1 MEFNYKQHPGRR
13 LINRKVHI
21 DGEPLVSIITPYYNA
36 QKYFRET
43 FNSVLNQTFPYF
55 EWIIVNDGSTD
66 EDDVKQLLELAE
78 KDPRIKVYH
87 KENGGIATARNLA
100 IEKSTTDI
108 IIPLDADDLIEP
120 TFVECVYWSLY
131 ANPEASWSYAN
142 VVGFFHQEYLW
153 NKSFIAKQMKEEN
166 LLTCTAGIRKK
177 DLLEVGCYDELEKH
191 YNEDWVL
198 WLKLLA
204 KGKYP
209 VHMNWYGLWYR
220 RTEEGVL
227 NIVESNEDINKRAKK
242 IIQEAAAKV
251 DDKIEAIEFPRYRIG
266 EFEKPRKWE
275 WERKPILGDE
285 KIKVLMLIPHMEMGG
300 ADVFNLDLV
309 SRINK
314 EEFEMSVIM
323 TNPGNSTWRQKFEE
337 HVVDIFDL
345 TTFLDIKDWSAFI
358 HYFIKSRGIDIVLIS
373 NSYYGYYLVP
383 WLRKEFP
390 DIGIIDYVHMEEWY
404 WRAGGYARTSGVAGD
419 IIERTYVCNEH
430 LRELMIEKFHR
441 KPEDVKTVYIGVD
454 EKEFHAE
461 GIDRGRVKKEL
472 GIQEGRPVILYPCRI
487 HPQKR
492 PFLMMEIA
500 KEIKKEISDIVFW
513 VIGDGPELPDLEEAV
528 RKNNLT
534 GTVYL
539 LGRQQDMKRY
549 YRDSDVTL
557 ICSIKEGL
565 SLTAYESLS
574 MGVPVVSSDVGGQRE
589 LIDERVGRLVQVL
602 QDERKDFDKR
612 EYSREEVRRYVDAI
626 LDILRDEDGYQEMK
640 EECRR
645 RIEERFTKEKMVK
658 ELEKEFK
665 EIKGGRGKERRQKV
679 WEAVQMLPNLV
690 DDYCTLFCE
699 YEAMNVLYNRNHKII
714 QYLKDVLSFR
724 KSLKDIV
731 KDFYKYQNKYF
742 IAKYK
747 QRISISKFGFMF
759 RVFGKCFRRQ

>member
-1 MEFNYKQHPGRR
+1 
-13 LINRKVHI
+13 
-21 DGEPLVSIITPYYNA
+21 
-36 QKYFRET
+36 
-43 FNSVLNQTFPYF
+43 
-55 EWIIVNDGSTD
+55 
-66 EDDVKQLLELAE
+66 
-78 KDPRIKVYH
+78 
-87 KENGGIATARNLA
+87 
-100 IEKSTTDI
+100 
-108 IIPLDADDLIEP
+108 
-120 TFVECVYWSLY
+120 
-131 ANPEASWSYAN
+131 
-142 VVGFFHQEYLW
+142 
-153 NKSFIAKQMKEEN
+153 
-166 LLTCTAGIRKK
+166 
-177 DLLEVGCYDELEKH
+177 
-191 YNEDWVL
+191 
-198 WLKLLA
+198 
-204 KGKYP
+204 
-209 VHMNWYGLWYR
+209 
-220 RTEEGVL
+220 
-227 NIVESNEDINKRAKK
+227 
-242 IIQEAAAKV
+242 
-251 DDKIEAIEFPRYRIG
+251 
-266 EFEKPRKWE
+266 
-275 WERKPILGDE
+275 
-285 KIKVLMLIPHMEMGG
+285 
-300 ADVFNLDLV
+300 
-309 SRINK
+309 
-314 EEFEMSVIM
+314 M

-345 TTFLDIKDWSAFI
+345 TTFLDIKDWSTFI

-461 GIDRGRVKKEL
+461 GIERGRVKKEL

-500 KEIKKEISDIVFW
+500 KEIKKEIPDIVFW
-513 VIGDGPELPDLEEAV
+513 VVGDGPELPDLEEAV

-699 YEAMNVLYNRNHKII
+699 YYKRDLQDEKIWRTMQITNDNAVQELERIYNMKTWKLIEKYRAFMDHTSIGNLLRFIRD
-714 QYLKDVLSFR
+714 QLLK
-724 KSLKDIV
+724 
-731 KDFYKYQNKYF
+731 F
-742 IAKYK
+742 IY
-747 QRISISKFGFMF
+747 R
-759 RVFGKCFRRQ
+759 